1 MTQRVYA
8 IPFKNVSIAGAQ
20 DIIGIYAGSAKALEI
35 HEIRLG
41 QTTITTAA
49 QLRVTL
55 RRLPAT
61 VTAGTGG
68 STATP
73 VPQNKNDTAATFT
86 ARTND
91 LTTQAST
98 SGTALDYTPD
108 VWNLVNGYDMLYA
121 PEDRP
126 VVNPNEAFIVS
137 LDQTPSQ
144 SMNCSGVAI
153 VAELF

>member
-8 IPFKNVSIAGAQ
+8 VPFKNVSIAAAQ
-20 DIIGIYAGSAKALEI
+20 DVIGIYAGTTKALEI

-49 QLRVTL
+49 QLRLTL

-61 VTAGTGG
+61 VTSGSAGAA
-68 STATP
+68 ATP

-86 ARTND
+86 ARVND
-91 LTTQAST
+91 TTQATT

-108 VWNLVNGYDMLYA
+108 VWNLINGYDMLYA

-126 VVNPNEAFIVS
+126 VINPNEAFIVS
-137 LDQTPSQ
+137 LDQAPGQ
-144 SMNCSGVAI
+144 SMNSSGVAI

>member
-8 IPFKNVSIAGAQ
+8 VPFKNVSIAAVQ
-20 DIIGIYAGSAKALEI
+20 DIIGIYAGSSKALEI

-41 QTTITTAA
+41 QTSITTAS
-49 QLRVTL
+49 QLRVTM

-61 VTAGTGG
+61 VTSG
-68 STATP
+68 SVGAAVTP

-86 ARTND
+86 ARAND
-91 LTTQAST
+91 TTQATT

-126 VVNPNEAFIVS
+126 VINPNEAFIVS
-137 LDQTPSQ
+137 LDQTPGS
-144 SMNCSGVAI
+144 SMNSSGVVI

>member
-1 MTQRVYA
+1 M
-8 IPFKNVSIAGAQ
+8 Q
-20 DIIGIYAGSAKALEI
+20 DVLGIYAGSAKALEI

-55 RRLPAT
+55 RRLPAS
-61 VTAGTGG
+61 VTAGSGG
-68 STATP
+68 STPTP
-73 VPQNKNDTAATFT
+73 VPQNKNDTAASFT
-86 ARTND
+86 AHAND
-91 LTTQAST
+91 TTQAT
-98 SGTALDYTPD
+98 TNGTALDYTPD

-144 SMNCSGVAI
+144 ALNCSGVAI
-153 VAELF
+153 VSELF

>member
-8 IPFKNVSIAGAQ
+8 VPFKNVSIAAAQ
-20 DIIGIYAGSAKALEI
+20 DVIAIYAGSAKALEI

-49 QLRVTL
+49 QLRLTL

-61 VTAGTGG
+61 VTVGSGG
-68 STATP
+68 STPTP
-73 VPQNKNDTAATFT
+73 TPQNKNDTAASFT
-86 ARTND
+86 AHAND
-91 LTTQAST
+91 TTVAST
-98 SGTALDYTPD
+98 SGTAVDYTPD

-126 VVNPNEAFIVS
+126 VINPNEAFIVS

>member
-8 IPFKNVSIAGAQ
+8 VPFKNVSISAVQ
-20 DIIGIYAGSAKALEI
+20 DVIAIYAGSAKALEI
-35 HEIRLG
+35 HEVRLG
-41 QTTITTAA
+41 QTTVTTAA
-49 QLRVTL
+49 QLRLTL

-61 VTAGTGG
+61 VTAGSGG
-68 STATP
+68 TTP
-73 VPQNKNDTAATFT
+73 IPTPQNRNDTAATFT
-86 ARTND
+86 AHAND
-91 LTTQAST
+91 TAQAST
-98 SGTALDYTPD
+98 SGTGVDYTPD

-144 SMNCSGVAI
+144 ALNCSGVAL